1 MNQKHARHPK
11 ICFIALTAY
20 PLLAGKPAQSL
31 IGPDV
36 HTVLLGRALAGHGFK
51 VTFITYDEG
60 GPPVEEVDGIEVI
73 KTYRREDV
81 PRLNRILKVIRIWR
95 AVRKAR
101 ASVYIHAG
109 GAAGVISPLCRLLRK
124 RFIYEIASDALVDKA
139 LISRQVRGFS
149 RSMFGIDAL
158 GNRLDIK
165 LADAIIVQ
173 SEFQKRM
180 LKKNFG
186 KDSTVI
192 KMPFPL
198 TQRGVPEKSEPPVVL
213 WVGAMAEVK
222 QPELLMKLAEAL
234 PEAKFQM
241 VGGPSANRELYD
253 QIGASA
259 RTISNLEL
267 AGFVP
272 FDKVDDYFRRA
283 SILVN
288 TSMFEGFPNSF
299 IQAWMHYTP
308 VVSLNSDPDEIICQ
322 HRLGFHSRTFPQL
335 TQDVK
340 RLLAD
345 MPLCREMGENGR
357 RYVEENHDISNIIK
371 QYIEVFNRLV
381 KPKGDG

>member
-1 MNQKHARHPK
+1 MNQKHAGQHPN

-20 PLLAGKPAQSL
+20 PLLAGKPSQSI

-60 GPPVEEVDGIEVI
+60 GLPVEDADGIEVI

-95 AVRKAR
+95 AVKKAR
-101 ASVYIHAG
+101 AGIYIHAG
-109 GAAGVISPLCRLLRK
+109 GAAGVLSPLCRLLRK
-124 RFIYEIASDALVDKA
+124 RFVYEIASDALVDKA

-158 GNRLDIK
+158 GNWLDIK
-165 LADAIIVQ
+165 LADEIVVQ

-192 KMPFPL
+192 RMPFPL

-213 WVGAMAEVK
+213 WVGTMAEVK
-222 QPELLMKLAEAL
+222 QPELLVKLAEAI

-253 QIGASA
+253 RIGASA
-259 RTISNLEL
+259 STISNLEL

-272 FDKVDDYFRRA
+272 FDKVNDYFSRA

-288 TSMFEGFPNSF
+288 TSMFEGFPYAF

-322 HRLGFHSRTFPQL
+322 HRLGFHSRTFPQFI
-335 TQDVK
+335 QDVK
-340 RLLAD
+340 RLVED
-345 MPLCREMGENGR
+345 MPLRREMGENGR
-357 RYVEENHDISNIIK
+357 RYVEKNHDIDRIVG
-371 QYIEVFNRLV
+371 QYIEVLARV
-381 KPKGDG
+381 R